1 MQKRHPIKLE
11 RTLLLLI
18 KTKRIIITPTYYHYD
33 IISDEASSECN
44 PGVCGLYNLGN
55 TCYMNSVLQCLL
67 HNKQLVDVFVN
78 VSCSNM
84 KSSKESSRYYRLFK
98 INVDLSVVSM
108 FIVC

>member
-1 MQKRHPIKLE
+1 MKVIFL
-11 RTLLLLI
+11 
-18 KTKRIIITPTYYHYD
+18 TYNYIND
-33 IISDEASSECN
+33 IVSDEASTECN

-84 KSSKESSRYYRLFK
+84 KSSKECSRYILFVNN
-98 INVDLSVVSM
+98 IGLSVVSI
-108 FIVC
+108 FILCIY